1 MDQVVLAATAGVIV
15 TLFAFAVLEASA
27 RERLRLEVRVGI
39 ERAAARRLSFSML
52 AGLAA
57 LGARVPGRQI
67 AWLAGGDVRQP
78 RFVAPAE
85 VAVMRVAWRGLAIL
99 FAAAIVLVAVLTVEP
114 AWLLALVA
122 APLLARV
129 IAQARLR
136 AREAVLARALERELT
151 GALDIFV
158 LALEAGLPFERAVS
172 AYVETT
178 SSVLGRELGLT
189 VDDLEVGYRRREALD
204 RLVQRTGSAGI
215 ASMASAVRLAEE
227 FGTPLAATLRS
238 LAVDLR
244 AQRRNR
250 LREAA
255 LRAPVTM
262 LLPTAGLILLPI
274 FAIILGPIA
283 LRVATGTLF

>member
-1 MDQVVLAATAGVIV
+1 MDHVVLAATAGVIV

-27 RERLRLEVRVGI
+27 RERLRLEARVGI

-52 AGLAA
+52 GGLAA

-178 SSVLGRELGLT
+178 DSVLGRELGLT